1 MVSGRS
7 TGALEGL
14 PAPDQVFIG
23 EAAEGFPEILAAVLR
38 KNPCVGGDHSH
49 FSGNSGRG
57 EGLYGKDP
65 APGRDVVQVS
75 VSRARKAGNYHLMTR
90 LNRYGSLVL
99 PVTRRNN
106 EHKTSK
112 NHDRGAGAAQG
123 KTMLTCALL
132 AAWKEKGL
140 RLISYKCGPDYIDP
154 MFHREALGVGSA
166 NLDTFLC
173 GKDYI
178 RRRLLKNAKKAE
190 LAVLE
195 GVMGYYDGIGGISD
209 GASSYEV
216 ADVTRNT

>member
-1 MVSGRS
+1 MI
-7 TGALEGL
+7 A
-14 PAPDQVFIG
+14 
-23 EAAEGFPEILAAVLR
+23 
-38 KNPCVGGDHSH
+38 
-49 FSGNSGRG
+49 
-57 EGLYGKDP
+57 
-65 APGRDVVQVS
+65 APGS
-75 VSRARKAGNYHLMTR
+75 
-90 LNRYGSLVL
+90 GS
-99 PVTRRNN
+99 
-106 EHKTSK
+106 
-112 NHDRGAGAAQG
+112 G

-140 RLISYKCGPDYIDP
+140 CLISYKCGPDYIDP

-178 RRRLLKNAKKAE
+178 RRRLLKDAKEAE

-216 ADVTRNT
+216 ADATGTPVVLVVDGRGKSLSLVAEIQGFQNFRKESHIRGVILNRISPSMYPRCNNY